1 MSEEVKTKI
10 TRFVDEGFNKM
21 DLAAFDEFY
30 AHDCVR
36 HVPPLQD
43 MQGVE
48 ALKQYGVEYR
58 RNVFSDV
65 RITINDILVEGDK
78 AASRWTW
85 EATHTGQ
92 SATFPF
98 PATGKRLTITG
109 CTMYRFVGGKCAE
122 EWEHQDM
129 VGALQQMGVLP
140 QIGEGSV

>member
-1 MSEEVKTKI
+1 MTQEIKAKI
-10 TRFVDEGFNKM
+10 ERFVEEGFNKM

-30 AHDCVR
+30 APGCVR
-36 HVPPLQD
+36 HVPPLPD
-43 MQGVE
+43 MHGVE
-48 ALKQYGVEYR
+48 ALKQYGVELR
-58 RNVFSDV
+58 RDVFSDV
-65 RITINDILVEGDK
+65 HMTIQEIIVEDEK

-109 CTMYRFVGGKCAE
+109 CTIYRFLDGKCAE

-129 VGALQQMGVLP
+129 VGALQQMGVFP
-140 QIGEGSV
+140 QIGEGAV